1 MLEQILFTIHNTTT
15 LLFGIFISAF
25 FLGIRANRRNNFTL
39 LLFTLGDGG
48 LYLFLLATY
57 GEVFCS
63 HIYPLIVHLPLTLF
77 LAFYYQYPLISSII
91 SVCSAYLCCQV
102 SNWIGL
108 FVLELTSANEY
119 YYIARILTTCITFY
133 LLCKYF

>member
-63 HIYPLIVHLPLTLF
+63 HIYPLIVHSVPGILLSVPFNLF
-77 LAFYYQYPLISSII
+77 YHFSLLRIP
-91 SVCSAYLCCQV
+91 
-102 SNWIGL
+102 
-108 FVLELTSANEY
+108 VLSG
-119 YYIARILTTCITFY
+119 
-133 LLCKYF
+133 K